1 MIEIQFEIPENVSK
15 IEERMRAMSKAMRSK
30 TRPDIQKLFRQTIQG
45 WEHVPRFDYI
55 FKDTVSEL
63 SVTVYPAGDN
73 AEIYKMVSLGRSSSY
88 RIPRGGMRSPYMT
101 LQRYRPATRP
111 GSLKS
116 GSHGRIGA
124 VYRSY
129 RPVRHPGWEA
139 RDFPDTIKKEYEP
152 TFRADM
158 ESAMDSVR

>member
-15 IEERMRAMSKAMRSK
+15 IEERMRAMSQVMRSK
-30 TRPDIQKLFRQTIQG
+30 TRPDIQKLFRKTIQG

-73 AEIYKMVSLGRSSSY
+73 AEIYKMVSLGSPAHPIS
-88 RIPRGGMRSPYMT
+88 PRRSPFMT
-101 LQRYRPATRP
+101 LQRYRAATRP
-111 GSLKS
+111 GSLRS
-116 GSHGRIGA
+116 GSHGRTGP
-124 VYRSY
+124 VYKAY
-129 RPVRHPGWEA
+129 RTVLHKGFPA

>member
-15 IEERMRAMSKAMRSK
+15 IEERMRAMSQVMRSK

-63 SVTVYPAGDN
+63 SVTVYPAGYN
-73 AEIYKMVSLGRSSSY
+73 AEIYKMV
-88 RIPRGGMRSPYMT
+88 
-101 LQRYRPATRP
+101 LQRYRAATRP
-111 GSLKS
+111 GSLRS
-116 GSHGRIGA
+116 GSHGRTGP
-124 VYRSY
+124 VYKAY
-129 RPVRHPGWEA
+129 RTVLHKGFPA